1 MTSITAD
8 DLASDDPCPSLSM
21 NQMTDTANPS
31 KAQQVNSYPLLFFFS
46 SNVFS
51 PYLCI
56 YVVGINPC
64 ETVWCTRGNFI

>member
-21 NQMTDTANPS
+21 NQMNDAANPS
-31 KAQQVNSYPLLFFFS
+31 KAQQVNSYPFFS
-46 SNVFS
+46 SHVFS

-56 YVVGINPC
+56 YVVDINPSEIVIQDC
-64 ETVWCTRGNFI
+64 